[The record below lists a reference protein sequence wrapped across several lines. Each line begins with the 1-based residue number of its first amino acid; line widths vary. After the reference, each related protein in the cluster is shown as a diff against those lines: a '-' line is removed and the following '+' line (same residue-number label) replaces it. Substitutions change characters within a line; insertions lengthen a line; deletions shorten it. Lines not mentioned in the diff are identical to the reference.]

1 MTRLSARLDTSRFN
15 AAFSDFYRF
24 AEQRNE
30 AAALISTDQARRLAL
45 TAQRERMQAAGLGRL
60 GNALGSTS
68 DLAEGRG
75 VHRYGNGGFS
85 ASGVVFIRS
94 GSERSRGAIRAYTSG
109 ADIQPRKGRW
119 LWFPTDNIQRI
130 VGSGK
135 NKERVTPGNWVT
147 RGLDRKIGP
156 LVLVRNI
163 NGYPL
168 LVVKNVGVS
177 LAGAKRSAHS
187 LKKNGRARNGQIEK
201 QFVVAFIGIPHTSRE
216 ARYDAIAEL
225 RAVQAQLPELH
236 RQALGRI

>member
-30 AAALISTDQARRLAL
+30 AAALIATDRARRLAL

-75 VHRYGNGGFS
+75 VHRYANGGFS

-94 GSERSRGAIRAYTSG
+94 GSERSRGAIRAYTEG
-109 ADIQPRKGRW
+109 ADINPVRGRW
-119 LWFPTDNIQRI
+119 LWIATDDVQRL

-135 NKERVTPGNWVT
+135 NRRRLTPALWNKG
-147 RGLDRKIGP
+147 GLDKKIGP
-156 LVLVRNI
+156 LAPARSSNGMPLLIVRN
-163 NGYPL
+163 
-168 LVVKNVGVS
+168 VGIS
-177 LAGAKRSAHS
+177 LAGKARSARS
-187 LKKNGRARNGQIEK
+187 LTKSGRSRKGQVAVDFI
-201 QFVVAFIGIPHTSRE
+201 VAFYAIPHTTRE
-216 ARYDAIAEL
+216 ARYDAHAEL
-225 RAVQAQLPELH
+225 RAIQAQLPTLH